1 MQSHLQ
7 STHADKCTGGAA
19 VATSQ
24 RCDLPLLTQ
33 VTIDAVLDDRHMEHL
48 GSCRA
53 IEVFA
58 VLECIQHPLFLCLPR
73 QYTGFNGRK
82 VSNDELAA
90 LFRNQHRADQLGENV
105 WCIAVDTLDHIEA
118 PQLHKRS
125 RFIQR
130 GNVVLW
136 EVL

>member
-1 MQSHLQ
+1 
-7 STHADKCTGGAA
+7 
-19 VATSQ
+19 
-24 RCDLPLLTQ
+24 
-33 VTIDAVLDDRHMEHL
+33 MEHL
-48 GSCRA
+48 RSRRA
-53 IEVFA
+53 VKILA
-58 VLECIQHPLFLCLPR
+58 VLKCIQHPLFLCLPR
-73 QYTGFNGRK
+73 KHTGFNGRK
-82 VSNDELAA
+82 ISHNELASI
-90 LFRNQHRADQLGENV
+90 FRDQHGADQLGENV